1 MVTLR
6 TLQLLLNTRAN
17 HGRCGICGTRLCA
30 DDTITVV
37 GSELTHAE
45 CFLVHL
51 LESPRAGV
59 VDSGTGDAAADL
71 LREMLAQT
79 FEDQQRRAVEPRGQN
94 FRARKP
100 TSAGPA
106 QAGRRA

>member
-30 DDTITVV
+30 DDTITVA

-51 LESPRAGV
+51 LASPRAGI
-59 VDSGTGDAAADL
+59 VDSGADAAAADVL
-71 LREMLAQT
+71 QETLAQT
-79 FEDQQRRAVEPRGQN
+79 FTRR
-94 FRARKP
+94 
-100 TSAGPA
+100 
-106 QAGRRA
+106 